1 MLKTSL
7 LTKKILCFSI
17 ISILIFSACGCKS
30 AKNEKNL
37 SNTVNFTDALNR
49 KVSIPKKPQ
58 RVAALIGSFA
68 DVWVLSGGSLCAAAE
83 DAWDDFGFESENA
96 VNLGGAHS
104 PNLENLLSANPQF
117 VIASASTAS
126 NVEMLKALESADI
139 PVAYFDVDCFGD
151 YLEMLDICTDIT
163 GRKDLYRQNGLQ
175 VKTKIE
181 EIKTNFK
188 NAEIPEENKK
198 ILLLRISSGSVKV
211 KDSNGTVLG
220 EMLKDLGC
228 INIADS
234 EASLL
239 ENLSAESVI
248 KQNPYRIFAVTMGD
262 DITKAEKNL
271 KTILSDSAW
280 NTLDAVNSGRIHIM
294 DKKLFNLKPN
304 SKWAESYEKLSKIL
318 LEKSEQN

>member
-68 DVWVLSGGSLCAAAE
+68 DVWVLSGGRLCAAAE